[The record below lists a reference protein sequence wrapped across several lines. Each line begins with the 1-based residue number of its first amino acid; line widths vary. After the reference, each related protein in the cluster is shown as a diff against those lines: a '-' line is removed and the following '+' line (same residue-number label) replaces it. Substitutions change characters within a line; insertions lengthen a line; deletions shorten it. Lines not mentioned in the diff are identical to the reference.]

1 MTIVGATILDGVV
14 AHALLGSMQNS
25 FASLVIGLLLE
36 EEMRRKSEKN
46 EKMNGFLGALYGS
59 TSKFRKFKWN
69 RKCHK
74 CGIYGHFAREC
85 TRPHPSQGNSVVQQ
99 TNLVQ
104 NEMLHLF

>member
-1 MTIVGATILDGVV
+1 MP
-14 AHALLGSMQNS
+14 NS

-46 EKMNGFLGALYGS
+46 EETNGFLGALYGS

-69 RKCHK
+69 GKCHK

-85 TRPHPSQGNSVVQQ
+85 TRPHPTQGNSVVQQ